1 MGTLRK
7 LAHLREQL
15 GEKRF
20 EDLINPENTG
30 KVKRFCDKL
39 FRDSLPQEMTVGDR
53 TYEILGFH
61 EEGERS
67 VDGQTVV
74 RRVSEIDANPNKE
87 AGEHLLKHQHQIP
100 VELRGNTFV
109 FTNWRRDY
117 ANPGDICTIH
127 WNGKHWMRQWQWIG
141 YQFRNISR
149 ILRLKQEEDALPTEM
164 TVGDRTYEIINFLE
178 DSEESVRGEAMVARA
193 TIGYAHLGEKH
204 GRHLLEHQDEIPI
217 VLRDRVVFVFTD
229 WRNPDHNK
237 LVSCVYWHA
246 DHWRQRWDNLDNNFH
261 STDRILRLKKG

>member
-61 EEGERS
+61 EEGEGS

-109 FTNWRRDY
+109 FTRLRQSWGHLHHTLEWQTLDETMAMDWLPVPQYQPNPASQAGRGCSPDRD
-117 ANPGDICTIH
+117 
-127 WNGKHWMRQWQWIG
+127 
-141 YQFRNISR
+141 
-149 ILRLKQEEDALPTEM
+149 
-164 TVGDRTYEIINFLE
+164 DR
-178 DSEESVRGEAMVARA
+178 
-193 TIGYAHLGEKH
+193 
-204 GRHLLEHQDEIPI
+204 
-217 VLRDRVVFVFTD
+217 
-229 WRNPDHNK
+229 W
-237 LVSCVYWHA
+237 
-246 DHWRQRWDNLDNNFH
+246 
-261 STDRILRLKKG
+261 

>member
-39 FRDSLPQEMTVGDR
+39 FRDSLPQ
-53 TYEILGFH
+53 
-61 EEGERS
+61 
-67 VDGQTVV
+67 
-74 RRVSEIDANPNKE
+74 
-87 AGEHLLKHQHQIP
+87 
-100 VELRGNTFV
+100 
-109 FTNWRRDY
+109 
-117 ANPGDICTIH
+117 
-127 WNGKHWMRQWQWIG
+127 
-141 YQFRNISR
+141 
-149 ILRLKQEEDALPTEM
+149 EM